1 MKIGLKIMIPC
12 IVTAL
17 TAGCATY
24 QPKPLAPDQTAAA
37 FESRSLGD
45 SGLKEFLRRNLKQD
59 VMPWPPQSWDLT
71 MLTLVAFYYH
81 PEMDVARAD
90 LAVAD
95 AGVITAG
102 GRPNPGL
109 GITPQYNANAAAG
122 ISPWTLGFNLDIPIE
137 TAGKRGYRIAQ
148 ANALSDAS
156 RFKLASV
163 AWQVRSRVRKSL
175 IDLYAGREREI
186 MLTKQFGVQE
196 NFTNMLEQRFSRGM
210 IALPFVTDAR
220 IARDK
225 TRLALNDAKRQ
236 AAESIVALA
245 NSLGL
250 PSRALDDAHYSF
262 DFIGT
267 FPKNVQS
274 DEMRRQALLNRPDI
288 LSALA
293 EYAASESTLRLE
305 IAKQYPDIHI
315 GPGYT
320 WDQGQNKWSIGF
332 SLTIPLFNRNEG
344 PIAEAEARRQQASAR
359 FTALQARIIGE
370 IDKALAGYRASYK
383 TLETATD
390 ILDAERIQQKTLRKR
405 LRPGEASSFT
415 LTNAEVSLITAELS
429 RLDVLVKAQQA
440 RSLLE
445 DALQR
450 PLEQTKDAPLAQET
464 NPRQGQGR
472 EP

>member
-1 MKIGLKIMIPC
+1 MKSGLKILIPC
-12 IVTAL
+12 IITAL
-17 TAGCATY
+17 ASGCATY

-45 SGLKEFLRRNLKQD
+45 PGLKEFLRQNLKHE
-59 VMPWPPQSWDLT
+59 VMPWPPQSWDLN
-71 MLTLVAFYYH
+71 MLTLVVFYYH
-81 PEMDVARAD
+81 PDMDVARAD
-90 LAVAD
+90 LAVAR

-102 GRPNPGL
+102 GRLNPTVGF
-109 GITPQYNANAAAG
+109 TPQYNTNVAG
-122 ISPWTLGFNLDIPIE
+122 VSPWTLGFNLDIPIE

-148 ANALSDAS
+148 SQALSDAA

-163 AWQVRSRVRKSL
+163 AWQVRSRMRKSL
-175 IDLYAGREREI
+175 IEFYAARERET

-225 TRLALNDAKRQ
+225 TRLALDDAKRQ
-236 AAESIVALA
+236 AAESSVALA
-245 NSLGL
+245 DSLGL
-250 PSRALDDAHYSF
+250 PIRVLDDAHYSF

-267 FPKNVQS
+267 SSKDFPS

-293 EYAASESTLRLE
+293 EYAASESALRLE

-332 SLTIPLFNRNEG
+332 SLEIPLFNRNDG
-344 PIAEAEARRQQASAR
+344 PIAGAEARRQQAAAR
-359 FTALQARIIGE
+359 FTALQAQIIGE
-370 IDKALAGYRASYK
+370 IDKALAGYRASHK

-390 ILDAERIQQKTLRKR
+390 ILDAERIQRETLRKR

-429 RLDVLVKAQQA
+429 RLDVLVKAQQV
-440 RSLLE
+440 RGLLE

-450 PLEQTKDAPLAQET
+450 PLEQTKDAPLTQEA

>member
-1 MKIGLKIMIPC
+1 MKIGLKILIPF
-12 IVTAL
+12 IITAL
-17 TAGCATY
+17 MAGCATY
-24 QPKPLAPDQTAAA
+24 QPKPIAPDQAAA
-37 FESRSLGD
+37 EFETRSLGD
-45 SGLKEFLRRNLKQD
+45 LGLKEFLHQNLKQE
-59 VMPWPPQSWDLT
+59 VITWPLPSWDVA

-81 PEMDVARAD
+81 PDMDVARAD
-90 LAVAD
+90 LAVAR

-102 GRPNPGL
+102 GRPNPVAGF
-109 GITPQYNANAAAG
+109 TPQYDVNSAG

-175 IDLYAGREREI
+175 IELYAGRERET
-186 MLTKQFGVQE
+186 MLTKQFDAQE
-196 NFTNMLEQRFSRGM
+196 HFTNMLEQRFSRGM
-210 IALPFVTDAR
+210 IALPLITDAR

-225 TRLALNDAKRQ
+225 TRLALDDAKRQ
-236 AAESIVALA
+236 TTEAIAALA
-245 NSLGL
+245 DSLGL
-250 PSRALDDAHYSF
+250 PGRALDDAHYSF

-267 FPKNVQS
+267 FPKDFPS
-274 DEMRRQALLNRPDI
+274 DEMRRQALLSRPDI

-305 IAKQYPDIHI
+305 IAKQYPDIQI

-332 SLTIPLFNRNEG
+332 SLTLPLLNRNEG
-344 PIAEAEARRQQASAR
+344 PIAEAEARRQQAAAR

-370 IDKALAGYRASYK
+370 LDKALAGYRASYQ
-383 TLETATD
+383 TLKTATD
-390 ILDAERIQQKTLRKR
+390 ILDAERVRRETLRKR
-405 LRPGEASSFT
+405 LRPGETSSFT
-415 LTNAEVSLITAELS
+415 LTNADVSLITAELS
-429 RLDVLVKAQQA
+429 RLDIHVKAQQA
-440 RSLLE
+440 LGLLE

-450 PLEQTKDAPLAQET
+450 PLEQIENVFLEQEA
-464 NPRQGQGR
+464 NPRQGRGNL
-472 EP
+472 P